1 MSELFLGDFFNQLQE
16 FKRYPKYQY
25 ERRIDGF
32 VGFFLP
38 AVLKSHQINA
48 SKIIPEFPVKAHP
61 KYRRSNNIDYL
72 LFDSSKNCITLVE
85 LKTDSV
91 SVSEK
96 QLRYYIET
104 MNTPWRDLKGHVKWI
119 SEKSHHK
126 DKYDFLLGKIEDIP
140 EDVNMEAIYL
150 APAEAYSIFKSSFQS
165 VASKIVGIEFKKEW
179 KRWRFLSLENFATS
193 EKVQTKYQTE
203 WQHLADALIA
213 I

>member
-1 MSELFLGDFFNQLQE
+1 MSKLFLKDFFNQLQE

-61 KYRRSNNIDYL
+61 EYALSKNIDYMI
-72 LFDSSKNCITLVE
+72 FDRSKNCITLVE

-91 SVSEK
+91 SVSEE
-96 QLRYYIET
+96 QLKYYIET
-104 MNTPWRDLKGHVKWI
+104 MNTLWAELIDHV
-119 SEKSHHK
+119 EKVRKKSKQK
-126 DKYDFLLGKIEDIP
+126 DKYKYLLNQLEDIP
-140 EDVNMEAIYL
+140 EGAIMEAIYL
-150 APAEAYSIFKSSFQS
+150 APADALPS
-165 VASKIVGIEFKKEW
+165 FKKSFNSACQMAGIDPEKEL
-179 KRWRFLSLENFATS
+179 KRWRFISLEDFASS
-193 EKVQTKYQTE
+193 ESIETVYQEE
-203 WQHLADALIA
+203 WQHLADALKA